1 MSQLLTEFPS
11 VYVYKRQ
18 RFKSQNFIFSYQKNT
33 FALRSSMIN

>member
-18 RFKSQNFIFSYQKNT
+18 RFKPQNFIFSYQKIHLPY
-33 FALRSSMIN
+33 ADL